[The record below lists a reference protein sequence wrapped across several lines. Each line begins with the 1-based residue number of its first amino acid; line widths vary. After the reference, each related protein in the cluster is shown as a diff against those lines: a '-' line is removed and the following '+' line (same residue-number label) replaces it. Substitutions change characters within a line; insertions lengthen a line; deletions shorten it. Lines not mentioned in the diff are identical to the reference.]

1 MKKIIYFL
9 IVVIVIVIVVAMAYI
24 NYKATLNNIKEDN
37 FTFEYYNQKEILG
50 TEVATLINKAVDNNI
65 KFNVSKDENGKYIEN
80 NENSINIQIYILD
93 NETTYD
99 METIYSG
106 GIDKFVQNFGSIK
119 FKCTNLEYHDI
130 TKRVKKVYF
139 EQVQD

>member
-24 NYKATLNNIKEDN
+24 NYKATWNNIKEDN

-99 METIYSG
+99 METIYNG

-139 EQVQD
+139 EQVLE

>member
-93 NETTYD
+93 NDTTYD
-99 METIYSG
+99 METIYNG

>member
-119 FKCTNLEYHDI
+119 FKCTYLEYHDI

>member
-50 TEVATLINKAVDNNI
+50 TEVATLINKAIDNNI
-65 KFNVSKDENGKYIEN
+65 KFNVSKDENGKYMEN

-99 METIYSG
+99 MEAIYNG

-130 TKRVKKVYF
+130 TKRVKRVYL

>member
-24 NYKATLNNIKEDN
+24 NYKATWNNIKEDN

>member
-50 TEVATLINKAVDNNI
+50 TEVATLINKAIDNNI

-99 METIYSG
+99 MEAIYNG

-130 TKRVKKVYF
+130 TKRVKRVYL

>member
-9 IVVIVIVIVVAMAYI
+9 IAVIVIVIVVAMAYI
-24 NYKATLNNIKEDN
+24 NYKATWNNIKEDN

-65 KFNVSKDENGKYIEN
+65 RFNVSKNENGKYIEN

>member
-1 MKKIIYFL
+1 MRKIIYFF
-9 IVVIVIVIVVAMAYI
+9 IASIVIVTTVAMVYI
-24 NYKATLNNIKEDN
+24 NYKATYNNIKEDN
-37 FTFEYYNQKEILG
+37 FTFEYYNQKEIFG

-65 KFNVSKDENGKYIEN
+65 KFNVLKDENGKYIEN

-99 METIYSG
+99 METIYNG

-139 EQVQD
+139 EQVLE

>member
-9 IVVIVIVIVVAMAYI
+9 IAVIVIVIVVAMAYI
-24 NYKATLNNIKEDN
+24 NYKATWNNIKEDN

-65 KFNVSKDENGKYIEN
+65 RFNVSKNENGKYIEN

-139 EQVQD
+139 EQVLE

>member
-99 METIYSG
+99 MEAIYSG